1 MTDGTGTRRYRMGK
15 RKEEIE
21 ETRRRIV
28 EATVELHET
37 VGPAATTISAVA
49 DRAGVQRS
57 TVYRHFEDEEALFG
71 ACTSHWLARHPWP
84 RTDGWREE
92 ADPEHGLRKALGELY
107 EYYDRNRGML
117 SNSYRDIT
125 VMPPFVGE
133 MMRATVAE
141 IHVALAEAWET
152 LIPDEWRDLAIAH
165 VIDFRTF
172 QSLDERGATPSEA
185 AELMTAMVSGLT
197 IGASSQPESARTQ
210 G

>member
-1 MTDGTGTRRYRMGK
+1 MYCEIVTEGTGTRRYRMGK

-92 ADPEHGLRKALGELY
+92 ADPEQRLRKALGELY
-107 EYYDRNRGML
+107 DYYDRNRGML

-141 IHVALAEAWET
+141 IHVALAEAWEA
-152 LIPDEWRDLAIAH
+152 LIPDEWRDRVIAH

-172 QSLDERGATPSEA
+172 QTLDESGASPSEA
-185 AELMTAMVSGLT
+185 AELMTAMVSGLVSST
-197 IGASSQPESARTQ
+197 SAS
-210 G
+210 